1 MRKKAFTLIEIMVIM
16 MVLTLVSGVA
26 YRLMTGTFTQFF
38 KSQTKLTN
46 LRGASIILERLK
58 ADMRLA
64 LLPID
69 DGEKPIIEANR
80 LRFCILD
87 DGQRRLVNY
96 SFNNGEVKREVKH
109 VVSRN
114 IAMVNVSD
122 FKIAESGEG
131 KKRLI
136 EITIVVDSDKDNDKG
151 NDDRS
156 ASDKANKVELRAVM
170 YPRFFTDTIS
180 EEEKFWNLARHGAGG
195 NT

>member
-26 YRLMTGTFTQFF
+26 YRLMTGTFSQFF

-69 DGEKPIIEANR
+69 DGEKPVIEESR

-96 SFNNGEVKREVKH
+96 SFNNGEVKREVKLG
-109 VVSRN
+109 VSRV
-114 IAMVNVSD
+114 ISMVNVSD

-131 KKRLI
+131 KSRLI
-136 EITIVVDSDKDNDKG
+136 AVTIVVDNDKDTE
-151 NDDRS
+151 DRS

-195 NT
+195 ST